1 MTAAKRRT
9 MGAAI
14 DVSADKLA
22 FIKGGVPSTPVNQ
35 LTEEMA
41 PAAVSAP
48 VAIVAPTAQQ
58 LVVSSEI
65 PATIALE
72 REVDEGESSDSA
84 RRKSRPRSKRE
95 TAMRDEPMLGLVNM
109 LVPLTTRLSLSTAAA
124 LKRAGLEQK
133 LYGRQPGTVQEIAEE
148 AIKEWLNG
156 QGYL

>member
-22 FIKGGVPSTPVNQ
+22 FIKGGVPSTPINQ

-41 PAAVSAP
+41 LAEVAAP
-48 VAIVAPTAQQ
+48 LAIVAPAAQQ
-58 LVVSSEI
+58 PVVSSET
-65 PATIALE
+65 PAIELE
-72 REVDEGESSDSA
+72 REVDEGESSESV
-84 RRKSRPRSKRE
+84 RRKTRQRSKRE

-109 LVPLTTRLSLSTAAA
+109 LVPLTTRLSPSTAAA

-133 LYGRQPGTVQEIAEE
+133 LYGRQPGTVQEIA
-148 AIKEWLNG
+148 
-156 QGYL
+156 

>member
-14 DVSADKLA
+14 EVSADKLA
-22 FIKGGVPSTPVNQ
+22 FIKGGMPSIPANPDPVEPAFVAVVTPVEVVATANEGGQ
-35 LTEEMA
+35 
-41 PAAVSAP
+41 AP
-48 VAIVAPTAQQ
+48 VKSQTTIE
-58 LVVSSEI
+58 LENEI
-65 PATIALE
+65 P
-72 REVDEGESSDSA
+72 VDESSTEA
-84 RRKSRPRSKRE
+84 AKRPRTRAKRD
-95 TAMRDEPMLGLVNM
+95 TVARDEPMLWLVNM
-109 LVPLTTRLSLSTAAA
+109 LVPLTTRLSVSTAAA

>member
-1 MTAAKRRT
+1 MTATKRRT

-35 LTEEMA
+35 FMEE
-41 PAAVSAP
+41 SAP
-48 VAIVAPTAQQ
+48 VEVAVPVAAVAPTAKAQ
-58 LVVSSEI
+58 VVSPEI
-65 PATIALE
+65 PVTIELE
-72 REVDEGESSDSA
+72 REVEEGESSESV
-84 RRKSRPRSKRE
+84 RRKSRQRSKRE
-95 TAMRDEPMLGLVNM
+95 TSMRDEPMLGLVNL
-109 LVPLTTRLSLSTAAA
+109 LVPLTTRLSVSTAAA